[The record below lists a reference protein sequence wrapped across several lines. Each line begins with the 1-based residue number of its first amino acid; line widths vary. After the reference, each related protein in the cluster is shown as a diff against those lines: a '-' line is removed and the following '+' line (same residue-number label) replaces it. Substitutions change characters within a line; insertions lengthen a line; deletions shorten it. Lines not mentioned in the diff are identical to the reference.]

1 MNNLQLIRN
10 RKSKPPRNW
19 EFGMRNS
26 ELKDFGSQKV
36 FQFRNPK
43 SEIRIPLM
51 FSLLLLIIV
60 LCVSTIAKGIDHR
73 APEVS
78 FVTYIFGKVEVLRS
92 DSSNWEFLKKNAQ
105 LSSDDLIRMPPISLL
120 RIKEKDGVAL
130 PAFYG
135 SRELRVSQLIAE
147 GKEKMAKGRGKR
159 LDTDLDGGMAIDI
172 LPTGNPDVASAT
184 RILANSATKG
194 PQTLKVTPAELQQLR
209 SLLKNPSDV
218 LKAYALSKLEQSSG
232 GQQADNNPK
241 REITVYP
248 GKNILQ
254 AQCLFDA
261 LREEGKGAKGQDG
274 KWAITLLPSCPL
286 ALLPKSEI
294 RFMALY
300 GQMLQSIGIKVDFI
314 TNSKDELFLIF
325 DSGRNIDEIGRI
337 TANRALVYSNKPN
350 LWIPVSISDISN
362 NFTYTWYK
370 GSQLAND
377 E

>member
-10 RKSKPPRNW
+10 RKSKP
-19 EFGMRNS
+19 
-26 ELKDFGSQKV
+26 LT
-36 FQFRNPK
+36 
-43 SEIRIPLM
+43 
-51 FSLLLLIIV
+51 FSLLFLTIV
-60 LCVSTIAKGIDHR
+60 LCISTIADGIDHQ
-73 APEVS
+73 ASKTS

-92 DSSNWEFLKKNAQ
+92 DSSEWEFLKKNAQ

-120 RIKEKDGVAL
+120 RIKEKGGAAL

-147 GKEKMAKGRGKR
+147 GKERMATSRGKR

-184 RILANSATKG
+184 RTLANSATKD
-194 PQTLKVTPAELQQLR
+194 PQTLKVTPTELQQLR
-209 SLLKNPSDV
+209 SLLQNPSDA
-218 LKAYALSKLEQSSG
+218 LKASALSKLEQISG
-232 GQQADNNPK
+232 FQPKADLSRGRSEQTDNNPM

-261 LREEGKGAKGQDG
+261 LRTEFGAQG
-274 KWAITLLPSCPL
+274 L
-286 ALLPKSEI
+286 ASGIVNFNSEIRNPKSEI

-325 DSGRNIDEIGRI
+325 DSGRNIDKIGRI
-337 TANRALVYSNKPN
+337 TANRALVYSNNPN

-362 NFTYTWYK
+362 NFTYAWYK
-370 GSQLAND
+370 GSQLAN
-377 E
+377 EE